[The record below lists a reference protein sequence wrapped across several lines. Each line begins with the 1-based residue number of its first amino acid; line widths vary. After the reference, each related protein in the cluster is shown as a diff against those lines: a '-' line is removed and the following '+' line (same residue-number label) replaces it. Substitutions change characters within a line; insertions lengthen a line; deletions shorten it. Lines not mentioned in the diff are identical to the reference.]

1 MLAIVQNHIYSGKFH
16 DCYSEHLGLTSH
28 QMGKLIRTK
37 WDCLNYGGEWITPDF
52 NYDKIGR
59 SFVTLTSLSSN
70 EGWSQVLF
78 SAIDVSEIDRVNIRE
93 EQKYFGS
100 IFTVVVLFIIS
111 LLFLNL
117 FIGVVIE
124 TFNR

>member
-1 MLAIVQNHIYSGKFH
+1 MYSGKFH
-16 DCYSEHLGLTSH
+16 DCYFEHLDLEKS
-28 QMGKLIRTK
+28 QKASLIRTK
-37 WDCLNYGGEWITPDF
+37 WDCLNYGGEWINSDF

-59 SFVTLTSLSSN
+59 SFVTLTSLQGN
-70 EGWSQVLF
+70 EGWINVLYN
-78 SAIDVSEIDRVNIRE
+78 AIDATEYDQVNRRDE
-93 EQKYFGS
+93 NKYFGA
-100 IFTVVVLFIIS
+100 IYTIVILFMIS

>member
-1 MLAIVQNHIYSGKFH
+1 MKSMPKIITLQLLTCFFVFMLAIVQNHIYSGKFH

-70 EGWSQVLF
+70 EGWS
-78 SAIDVSEIDRVNIRE
+78 
-93 EQKYFGS
+93 
-100 IFTVVVLFIIS
+100 
-111 LLFLNL
+111 
-117 FIGVVIE
+117 
-124 TFNR
+124 